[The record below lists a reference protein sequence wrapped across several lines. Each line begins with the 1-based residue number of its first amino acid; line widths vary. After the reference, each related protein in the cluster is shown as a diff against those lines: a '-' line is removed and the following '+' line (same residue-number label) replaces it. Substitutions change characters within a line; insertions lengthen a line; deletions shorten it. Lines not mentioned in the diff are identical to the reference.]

1 VISIGGPKAVEKT
14 GKKTPLEI
22 KKRFPLFAQLQQQ
35 QSSDLT
41 IPITFCK
48 LLRPASLRSED

>member
-1 VISIGGPKAVEKT
+1 MINNRQAKSC
-14 GKKTPLEI
+14 GKDGQKTPLEI
-22 KKRFPLFAQLQQQ
+22 KNRFPLFAQLQQQ